1 MNQQLMADY
10 PDEKD
15 EQVLAVLR
23 REGRANPKL
32 IREETG
38 LDKGTVNTV
47 LVRASR
53 HGDVTQVERG
63 LYDYT
68 GEDAEVQIPASVV
81 RAGLGDLVDALERGD
96 WGAVRA
102 AIERLREEAE
112 TDD

>member
-10 PDEKD
+10 PDETD
-15 EQVLAVLR
+15 RQVLGVLR
-23 REGRANPKL
+23 RERRANPKL
-32 IREETG
+32 IREQTG

-53 HGDVTQVERG
+53 HGDVEQVERG

-68 GEDAEVQIPASVV
+68 GDDALSVV
-81 RAGLGDLVDALERGD
+81 DSETVLAMLDVLERALERGD
-96 WGAVRA
+96 REGVRQ
-102 AIERLREEAE
+102 AITRLREEA